1 VPDGDV
7 HAFKESLTEE
17 IADFYFAEQR
27 AENAYIRRV
36 YWHEAHYSLDCGD
49 GIENDAIDKTLDP
62 VFEILAD
69 KLTKEQ
75 LYAAIDSLPEKQ
87 GKRIYAHFILGISQR
102 AIAKKEKVSAMTVN
116 ESISGGLRNLEKYL
130 KKIF

>member
-1 VPDGDV
+1 M
-7 HAFKESLTEE
+7 
-17 IADFYFAEQR
+17 I
-27 AENAYIRRV
+27 
-36 YWHEAHYSLDCGD
+36 
-49 GIENDAIDKTLDP
+49 DP

-87 GKRIYAHFILGISQR
+87 GKRIYTHFILGISQR

-116 ESISGGLRNLEKYL
+116 ESISGGLKNSEKYL
-130 KKIF
+130 RIFF